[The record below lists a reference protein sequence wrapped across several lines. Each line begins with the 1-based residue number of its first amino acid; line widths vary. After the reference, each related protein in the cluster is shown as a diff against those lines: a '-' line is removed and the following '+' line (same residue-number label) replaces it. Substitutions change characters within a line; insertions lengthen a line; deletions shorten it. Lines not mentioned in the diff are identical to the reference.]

1 METSSRAGW
10 FAVMLGILLPGLGHV
25 YIRQFG
31 KGFVLNILGWGATSL
46 TFLIVRDTAIAPV
59 NLVLAAPWIP
69 GFYFYMS
76 RDAYVAAR
84 QASAGG
90 RHVKRRWPPYVAA
103 ACLLL
108 ASTVLGQASSS
119 FSTVKRLVVVG
130 EAMAPTLVAGEHF
143 LLHASAYDG
152 RLPEP
157 GDVVYFQYPIN
168 RDMSF
173 VQRCIATEGQIVTI
187 ENGVVYVDGIRFDE
201 PEGVQP
207 VPENFGPEV
216 VPDGHFF
223 VLGDNRRVSA
233 DSRSFG
239 PVPRGH
245 LLGKA
250 VQKLVAR
257 DAHSGEIRLDR
268 IGEVL

>member
-1 METSSRAGW
+1 M
-10 FAVMLGILLPGLGHV
+10 MLGILLPGLGHV

-46 TFLIVRDTAIAPV
+46 TFLMVRDTAIAPV

-108 ASTVLGQASSS
+108 ASTVLGQASSF

-130 EAMAPTLVAGEHF
+130 EAMAPTLVAGEHV
-143 LLHASAYDG
+143 LLHVSAYDG

-157 GDVVYFQYPIN
+157 GDVVYFQYPTN

-239 PVPRGH
+239 PVPRDH

-268 IGEVL
+268 IGEVLD

>member
-108 ASTVLGQASSS
+108 ASTVLGQASSF

-130 EAMAPTLVAGEHF
+130 EAMPTLVAARPVCPTMAACRNRGTSSTSSTRQTETCHSSND
-143 LLHASAYDG
+143 AS
-152 RLPEP
+152 RLK
-157 GDVVYFQYPIN
+157 D
-168 RDMSF
+168 
-173 VQRCIATEGQIVTI
+173 
-187 ENGVVYVDGIRFDE
+187 
-201 PEGVQP
+201 
-207 VPENFGPEV
+207 
-216 VPDGHFF
+216 
-223 VLGDNRRVSA
+223 
-233 DSRSFG
+233 
-239 PVPRGH
+239 
-245 LLGKA
+245 
-250 VQKLVAR
+250 
-257 DAHSGEIRLDR
+257 RL
-268 IGEVL
+268 

>member
-1 METSSRAGW
+1 M
-10 FAVMLGILLPGLGHV
+10 
-25 YIRQFG
+25 
-31 KGFVLNILGWGATSL
+31 
-46 TFLIVRDTAIAPV
+46 
-59 NLVLAAPWIP
+59 
-69 GFYFYMS
+69 
-76 RDAYVAAR
+76 
-84 QASAGG
+84 
-90 RHVKRRWPPYVAA
+90 
-103 ACLLL
+103 
-108 ASTVLGQASSS
+108 
-119 FSTVKRLVVVG
+119 KRLVVVG
-130 EAMAPTLVAGEHF
+130 EAMAPTLVAGEHV
-143 LLHASAYDG
+143 LLHVSAYDG

-239 PVPRGH
+239 PVPRDH

-268 IGEVL
+268 IGEVLD

>member
-46 TFLIVRDTAIAPV
+46 TFLMVRDTAIAPV

-76 RDAYVAAR
+76 RDAYLAAR
-84 QASAGG
+84 QN
-90 RHVKRRWPPYVAA
+90 
-103 ACLLL
+103 
-108 ASTVLGQASSS
+108 
-119 FSTVKRLVVVG
+119 
-130 EAMAPTLVAGEHF
+130 F

-268 IGEVL
+268 IGEVLD